1 MNEQLLKAIEEA
13 TRVYPC
19 GYNVDLHDHKI
30 SQAKL
35 LRVIELL
42 VQQRDAGYQSI
53 IDEGVLDIQA
63 ELDAELIAA
72 LEREGEGT

>member
-1 MNEQLLKAIEEA
+1 MNEQLRKAIEEA

-35 LRVIELL
+35 MRVIELL
-42 VQQRDAGYQSI
+42 VQQRDDLYELFDVVTPS
-53 IDEGVLDIQA
+53 LKS
-63 ELDAELIAA
+63 LDAELIAA
-72 LEREGEGT
+72 LESEGEVEK